1 MMPDSGIDSAAHRPA
16 PYTGPASPTG
26 AVLAGV
32 GIGHRF
38 GARVLFRKLDF
49 ELRGGSATAVTGPN
63 GSGKSTLLKIMAGL
77 LTPTAGRVSLVSRG
91 LAVEP
96 GQRPLHCG
104 FVAPYLNVYDGFT
117 ARENLEFIARA
128 RGMDKAGARGMD
140 QPATGSAAGEST
152 VSERID
158 RLLWDVGLTERADDP
173 VRTFSSGMVQRVRLA
188 CALLPSPHVLLLDE
202 PGATLD
208 ETGVALVHRVVREAT
223 DAGRIVVLA
232 TNLASEA
239 ALCSDRL
246 EVTAQR

>member
-1 MMPDSGIDSAAHRPA
+1 MQNEI
-16 PYTGPASPTG
+16 TGS
-26 AVLAGV
+26 

-38 GARVLFRKLDF
+38 GARILFRKLDF
-49 ELRGGSATAVTGPN
+49 ELRGGTATAVTGPN
-63 GSGKSTLLKIMAGL
+63 GSGKSTLLKILAGL
-77 LTPTAGRVSLVSRG
+77 LTPTAGRVSLVSGG

-104 FVAPYLNVYDGFT
+104 FVAPYMNVYDGFT

-128 RGMDKAGARGMD
+128 RRLDNRLVKGGRAHD
-140 QPATGSAAGEST
+140 QITEGRLTEAPYVGS
-152 VSERID
+152 RID
-158 RLLWDVGLTERADDP
+158 RLLADVGLTERADDP

-188 CALLPSPHVLLLDE
+188 CALLPSPPVLLLDE

-208 ETGVALVHRVVREAT
+208 EEGVALVHRVVREAT
-223 DAGRIVVLA
+223 EAGRIVVLA

-239 ALCSDRL
+239 VLCSERL